1 LENLLMTNVIAI
13 DGPAASGKSTL
24 ALRLAKHLD
33 FLFFDTGVMYRAV
46 TLAALLAGVSI
57 DDEEACVALAQSA
70 VIEVQ
75 PPSEDDGRTNDVI
88 VNGKDQTWA
97 IRQPDVEGNVSVISA
112 YKGVRDAL
120 TIQQR
125 RIGSRGDIV
134 MVGRDIGT
142 VVMPDA
148 KLKIFLD
155 ASVEERARRRFLE
168 GQSRSDNVDY
178 DRILFALRKRDQI
191 DSNRDVAPLKAAED
205 AVVIDS
211 DDKDADEIFEETV
224 ALSSDFLLK
233 D

>member
-1 LENLLMTNVIAI
+1 MTNVIAI
-13 DGPAASGKSTL
+13 DGQAASGKSTL

-46 TLAALLAGVSI
+46 TLAALLADISI
-57 DDEEACVALAQSA
+57 NDEDSCVELAQSA

-97 IRQPDVEGNVSVISA
+97 IRQADVEGNVSVISA

-125 RIGSRGDIV
+125 RIGSRGDVV

-148 KLKIFLD
+148 KLKIFLV
-155 ASVEERARRRFLE
+155 ASVEERAQRRFLE
-168 GQSRSDNVDY
+168 GRSRGDNVDY
-178 DRILFALRKRDQI
+178 DLILNAMRKRDQI

-205 AVVIDS
+205 AVMIDS
-211 DDKDADEIFEETV
+211 DDKDSDEIYEEV
-224 ALSSDFLLK
+224 VELSSEFL
-233 D
+233 